1 MLGRLIPRVCRYRV
15 CQPRWLSS
23 KRNVPMFCHRREPWN
38 WDAIRHENYFGKPLE
53 THFRDVAKMVD
64 RFVNRPFCE
73 ENYVRPKEA
82 AKAWLKSEI
91 AEVSP
96 IFKRSILKSERVSH
110 CCFTPT
116 QQLFSYFMART
127 S

>member
-1 MLGRLIPRVCRYRV
+1 
-15 CQPRWLSS
+15 
-23 KRNVPMFCHRREPWN
+23 
-38 WDAIRHENYFGKPLE
+38 
-53 THFRDVAKMVD
+53 VAKMMD
-64 RFVNRPFCE
+64 RFVDRPFCE